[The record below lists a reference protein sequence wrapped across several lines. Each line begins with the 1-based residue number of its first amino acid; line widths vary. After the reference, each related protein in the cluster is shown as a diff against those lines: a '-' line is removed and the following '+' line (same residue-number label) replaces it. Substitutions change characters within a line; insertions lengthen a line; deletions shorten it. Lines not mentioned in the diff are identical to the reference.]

1 MSGHNKWSKIKHK
14 KEATDA
20 QKSRVFSR
28 LVKLIQV
35 ESKRAGGNTNDPGLR
50 AVIEKAKKENM
61 PKDNIDRAV
70 KKGAGADSAN
80 LESITY
86 EAYGP
91 GGVAI
96 IIETLTDNR
105 NRAAAEVR
113 HILSKNNCE
122 LAAQGS
128 ALWAFNRVG
137 GAWEATTTTTVD
149 GSFADNLNT
158 LIEQLEECEDVQEV
172 FTNASSE

>member
-14 KEATDA
+14 KEATDS

-35 ESKRAGGNTNDPGLR
+35 ESKRAGGNVDDPGLR
-50 AVIEKAKKENM
+50 SIVDKAKKENM
-61 PKDNIDRAV
+61 PKDNIDRAI
-70 KKGAGADSAN
+70 KKGAGSESVN
-80 LESITY
+80 LESIIY

-91 GGVAI
+91 GGVAMV
-96 IIETLTDNR
+96 IEALTDSR

-113 HILSKNNCE
+113 HILLKNNCE

-128 ALWAFNRVG
+128 ALWAFSRVG
-137 GAWEATTTTTVD
+137 SEWDATTTTKVD
-149 GSFADNLNT
+149 DSFVDALET
-158 LIEQLEECEDVQEV
+158 LIEQLEDCEDVQEV
-172 FTNASSE
+172 FTNAASN